1 MQEFLQQENGVLGPP
16 GFRKPCWL
24 ATGFFDSGI

>member
-1 MQEFLQQENGVLGPP
+1 MQEFLQQENGILVSAAFRPP
-16 GFRKPCWL
+16 RWL